1 MAAGG
6 ALVRR
11 GGSSARVGTA
21 NDGPLEA
28 GKRGNSMSVRAAKST
43 ATSDQL
49 FSIADKQLAKCLLG
63 MQMRNSKNVVMYATA
78 TPGIKVASFHRSSAV
93 S

>member
-11 GGSSARVGTA
+11 GGSSARVGAA

-43 ATSDQL
+43 ATSHQR
-49 FSIADKQLAKCLLG
+49 FCIADKQLAKCLLG
-63 MQMRNSKNVVMYATA
+63 MQMGNSKKCCHVCNSNTRN
-78 TPGIKVASFHRSSAV
+78 TSSLD
-93 S
+93 SKELCC